1 VLSGARRDAKGST
14 ARQVRAELRA
24 DFPALGAE
32 NPVVVYHQPAPSADD
47 RAGRASEP
55 GRPGLVS
62 RRDMDTIPLQH
73 IRIHGHDIGY
83 RRAGEGPALL
93 LVHGMA
99 GSSATWREVIPA
111 LAANHL
117 VVAPDLLGHGESAKP
132 LGDYSL
138 GAYASGLRD
147 LLGALGI
154 GPVTVV
160 GQSLGGGVA
169 MQLAYQHPD
178 LVERLVLVD
187 SGGLG
192 REVSWI
198 LRLLTLPGA
207 EYVMPLVFPGF
218 IREGGNVVGRALGR
232 VGIRAPQLG
241 EVWQAY
247 AALTETANRQAF
259 VRTLR
264 AVIDPGGQS
273 VSASDRLYLTGGM
286 PTLIMWGDR
295 DPIIPVAHAYAAH
308 AAMPGSRLEVFEG
321 VGHFPH
327 LECPNAFVEVLLDFL
342 ATTEVVDHDP
352 ARFRELL
359 LRPPTR

>member
-1 VLSGARRDAKGST
+1 MGTVP
-14 ARQVRAELRA
+14 LRH
-24 DFPALGAE
+24 
-32 NPVVVYHQPAPSADD
+32 V
-47 RAGRASEP
+47 
-55 GRPGLVS
+55 
-62 RRDMDTIPLQH
+62 
-73 IRIHGHDIGY
+73 RIHGHDIGY
-83 RRAGEGPALL
+83 RRTGSGPAVL

-99 GSSATWREVIPA
+99 GSSATWRAVMPA
-111 LAANHL
+111 LGADHL

-147 LLGALGI
+147 LLGALDV

-169 MQLAYQHPD
+169 MQLAYQHPE
-178 LVERLVLVD
+178 LVERLVLVN

-198 LRLLTLPGA
+198 LRALTLPAA
-207 EYVMPLVFPGF
+207 EYVMPVVFPGF
-218 IREGGNVVGRALGR
+218 VREAGDALGRALVR
-232 VGIRAPQLG
+232 IGIRAPSLE

-247 AALTETANRQAF
+247 ASLTETANRQSF

-264 AVIDPGGQS
+264 AVIDLGGQS
-273 VSASDRLYLTGGM
+273 VSASDRLYLTAGM
-286 PTLIMWGDR
+286 PTLIVWGDR

-308 AAMPGSRLEVFEG
+308 DAMPGSRLEVFEG
-321 VGHFPH
+321 IGHFPH
-327 LECPNAFVEVLLDFL
+327 VECPDAFVAVLLDFL
-342 ATTEVVDHDP
+342 ATTETTDHDP

-359 LRPPTR
+359 LHPPTR